1 MCVSINFIFICLL
14 ISLQLSSVLGNM
26 KHETTLLRAQVGRE
40 RDSSKSL
47 ESLLHSNREKEY
59 HQQLMHQE
67 RDAEVQLLKDR
78 LALGESKQ

>member
-1 MCVSINFIFICLL
+1 
-14 ISLQLSSVLGNM
+14 M

-59 HQQLMHQE
+59 HQQLVQQE

-78 LALGESKQ
+78 LALSEIKQ